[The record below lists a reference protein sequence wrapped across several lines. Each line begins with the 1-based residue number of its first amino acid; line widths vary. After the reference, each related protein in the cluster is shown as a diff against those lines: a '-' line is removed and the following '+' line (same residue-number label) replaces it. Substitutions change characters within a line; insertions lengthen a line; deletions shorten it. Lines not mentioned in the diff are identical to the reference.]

1 MDYDKMTKAQ
11 LIEKLNEQKHLAQAV
26 QAKDREIL
34 KMRED
39 RNKEQER
46 NNEIIK
52 SLKEELREQENR
64 SRSMITKEQF
74 EEETKKVLDDAQEAV
89 DKANLVLD
97 TYSQAMNLINSALV
111 IINKNDKYMSE
122 KIK

>member
-26 QAKDREIL
+26 QAKDREINQM
-34 KMRED
+34 KND
-39 RNKEQER
+39 KNKEQEK
-46 NNEIIK
+46 NNELIK
-52 SLKEELREQENR
+52 LLKDELKSKEVAI
-64 SRSMITKEQF
+64 SSMITKKQF
-74 EEETKKVLDDAQEAV
+74 QEETNKILDDAQEAV
-89 DKANLVLD
+89 DKANLVLE
-97 TYSQAMNLINSALV
+97 TYGQAMNLINSALV